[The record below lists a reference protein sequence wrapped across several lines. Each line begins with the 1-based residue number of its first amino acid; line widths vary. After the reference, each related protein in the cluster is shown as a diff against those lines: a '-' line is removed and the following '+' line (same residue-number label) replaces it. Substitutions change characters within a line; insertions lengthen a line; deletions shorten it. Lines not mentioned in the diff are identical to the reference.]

1 MKTFSLWLREQG
13 GAIFWA
19 SIPKQSVEPARK
31 RGHDSHQ
38 PTHHVCHFVPVVP
51 SCLCSQCHFDIQRKC
66 PLGRSLKMMPLNAS
80 AGSNRLFLTCSHKN
94 VCPLSVYNKSV
105 LICYLENITQQEN
118 VMSIEV
124 NNASVFQR
132 KRSAFCIYLQILLFL
147 LIDRSYWPWDSSV
160 SGFIG
165 RLNEV
170 LVWERK
176 HVIQMTMSLECN
188 RKG

>member
-1 MKTFSLWLREQG
+1 MKLRIGTLSILMKTFSLWLREQG

-38 PTHHVCHFVPVVP
+38 PTHHACHFVPVVP

-105 LICYLENITQQEN
+105 LICYLENITQQGKRN
-118 VMSIEV
+118 VYWSQQCKCFPKKKV
-124 NNASVFQR
+124 S
-132 KRSAFCIYLQILLFL
+132 LLHL
-147 LIDRSYWPWDSSV
+147 PANS
-160 SGFIG
+160 
-165 RLNEV
+165 
-170 LVWERK
+170 LVPAHR
-176 HVIQMTMSLECN
+176 
-188 RKG
+188 